1 MNDEIKGF
9 LGEDWLRYQK
19 DLSAIL
25 ASDIELL
32 DSINRY
38 ILSNTG
44 KQIRP
49 MLCLLASRACGG
61 SCLMAVPCA
70 VAMELLHTA
79 TLLHDDV
86 VDQADTRRGKATVG
100 ALYTPKDAVLIG
112 DYWLAKATDVLVNN
126 CDKRILNIFSN
137 CLADL
142 TRGEVLQMEKSES
155 METDFEGYVSIISK
169 KTASLFRTALFCGAY
184 SAGAD
189 EATIKAL
196 DSYALHLGLAFQM
209 RDDILDYHP
218 SDVTGKPSGQ
228 DIRERKITLPL
239 LEAFK
244 SADEDEKAAVLQMVR
259 DGKVEEVSAFVKNR
273 KGIEGAQEVLRSE
286 SETAVDALGILP
298 DSQARTYLSLLA
310 LKLSERDV

>member
-9 LGEDWLRYQK
+9 LGEDWLRYQQE
-19 DLSAIL
+19 LSAIL

-44 KQIRP
+44 KQLRP
-49 MLCLLASRACGG
+49 MLCLLAAKACGG
-61 SCLMAVPCA
+61 TCLKAIPCA

-86 VDQADTRRGKATVG
+86 VDGADTRRGKATIG
-100 ALYTPKDAVLIG
+100 AIYTLKDAVLIG
-112 DYWLAKATDVLVNN
+112 DYWLAKSTEMLVNN
-126 CDKRILNIFSN
+126 CDKPVLNNFSD

-155 METDFEGYVSIISK
+155 MDTDYDSYISIISK
-169 KTASLFRTALFCGAY
+169 KTASLFRTSMFCGAY
-184 SAGAD
+184 STGAD
-189 EATIKAL
+189 ASSIAAL
-196 DSYALHLGLAFQM
+196 DEYALHLGLAFQM

-218 SDVTGKPSGQ
+218 ATATGKPSGQ

-239 LEAFK
+239 LEALK
-244 SADEDEKAAVLQMVR
+244 DSSEEEKAEIIQMIR
-259 DGKVEEVSAFVKNR
+259 DCKVEEVTSFVVRKN
-273 KGIEGAQEVLRSE
+273 GLEAAQKVLERE
-286 SETAVDALGILP
+286 SELATEALSPLA
-298 DSQARTYLSLLA
+298 DSQAKEYLRLLA
-310 LKLSERDV
+310 LKLSERHA

>member
-9 LGEDWLRYQK
+9 LGEDWLHYQK
-19 DLSAIL
+19 ELCATLS
-25 ASDIELL
+25 SDIELL

-61 SCLMAVPCA
+61 SCFKAVPCA

-86 VDQADTRRGKATVG
+86 VDQADTRRGKATIG
-100 ALYTPKDAVLIG
+100 ALYTPRDAVLIG
-112 DYWLAKATDVLVNN
+112 DYWLARATGVLVDN
-126 CDKRILNIFSN
+126 CDKRILKAFSD

-155 METDFEGYVSIISK
+155 METDYEGYVSIISK
-169 KTASLFRTALFCGAY
+169 KTASLFRTAIFSGAY

-189 EATIKAL
+189 EATLAAL

-209 RDDILDYHP
+209 RDDILDYYP
-218 SDVTGKPSGQ
+218 SSVTGKPSGQ
-228 DIRERKITLPL
+228 DIREKKITLPL

-244 SADEDEKAAVLQMVR
+244 SSSQEEKAAVLQMIR
-259 DGKVEEVSAFVKNR
+259 DCKVEEVSAFVKNR
-273 KGIEGAQEVLRSE
+273 KGIESAQKVLRNE
-286 SETAVDALGILP
+286 SEMAVEALGKLT
-298 DSQARTYLSLLA
+298 DSKARDYLSLLA

>member
-1 MNDEIKGF
+1 
-9 LGEDWLRYQK
+9 
-19 DLSAIL
+19 
-25 ASDIELL
+25 
-32 DSINRY
+32 
-38 ILSNTG
+38 
-44 KQIRP
+44 
-49 MLCLLASRACGG
+49 
-61 SCLMAVPCA
+61 
-70 VAMELLHTA
+70 MELLHTA

-86 VDQADTRRGKATVG
+86 VDQAATRRGKATVG
-100 ALYTPKDAVLIG
+100 AIYSPRDAVLIG

-126 CDKRILNIFSN
+126 CDKRILNTFSN

-169 KTASLFRTALFCGAY
+169 KTASLFRTAVFCGAY
-184 SAGAD
+184 SAGAS
-189 EATIKAL
+189 EATLEAL

-218 SDVTGKPSGQ
+218 TEVTGKPSGQ

-244 SADEDEKAAVLQMVR
+244 SVTEEEKAAVLQMVR
-259 DGKVEEVSAFVKNR
+259 DCKVEEVSAFVKNR
-273 KGIEGAQEVLRSE
+273 NGIESAQEMLRRE
-286 SETAVDALGILP
+286 SEMAVEALSALP
-298 DSQARTYLSLLA
+298 DSQAKTYLSLLA

>member
-1 MNDEIKGF
+1 
-9 LGEDWLRYQK
+9 
-19 DLSAIL
+19 
-25 ASDIELL
+25 
-32 DSINRY
+32 
-38 ILSNTG
+38 
-44 KQIRP
+44 
-49 MLCLLASRACGG
+49 
-61 SCLMAVPCA
+61 
-70 VAMELLHTA
+70 
-79 TLLHDDV
+79 V

-169 KTASLFRTALFCGAY
+169 KTASLFRTAIFCGAY

-189 EATIKAL
+189 EATLKAL

-244 SADEDEKAAVLQMVR
+244 SAAEDEKAAVLQMVR